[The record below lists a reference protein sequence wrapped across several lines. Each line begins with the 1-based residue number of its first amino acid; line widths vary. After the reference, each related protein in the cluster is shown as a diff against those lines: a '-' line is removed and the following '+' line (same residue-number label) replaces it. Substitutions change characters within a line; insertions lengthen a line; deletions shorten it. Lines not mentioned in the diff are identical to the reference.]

1 MADAREGS
9 GGYGRGSNPRRD
21 DRGDGRGSRGGHDA
35 SRRDA
40 KGRERSDA
48 RLRSAGHRSA
58 AAPSERRRSG
68 DPARTAALAVLR
80 AVDDGAYAN
89 LEMPKVL
96 RRHDLSGRD
105 AAFATELALGTI
117 RRQGLYDRVIEVG
130 AGRAPADIDPIVLD
144 ILRLGVHQLLSMRV
158 PTHAATSETVALA
171 REHAGAGASGFVN
184 AVLRRAGERDRDTWI
199 AALTRGVEDADDV
212 RAIATSHPAWVVSAL
227 RQALRGHEAAGGEGQ
242 PSLDDA
248 LDALLAADN
257 EAPRVA
263 LVARPGLA
271 DVDELVEA
279 GAELSDLSPI
289 AATLPFG
296 DPANIP
302 AVRETRAAVQD
313 EGSQLLA
320 IALAEAPVE
329 PAKPVETNDDAA
341 GEGTTPIDDSATQA
355 EDVEN
360 EASESDEQTA
370 GASASTTTG
379 EQWLDMC
386 AGPGGK
392 AAVLGSIAHLR
403 GHVLFCNESSEH
415 RTELVRR
422 TLRALL
428 DDGAE
433 IYVGTGDGRELGSEE
448 PATYDRVLLDAP
460 CTGLGA
466 MRRRPESRWRRRPFD
481 VAELAA
487 LQVELLNSALD
498 ATRPGG
504 IVGYATCS
512 PHPAET
518 IAVVGEV
525 LGARDDVVQEDA
537 WPYFLDA
544 YDEPIERIGTL
555 PSVQLWPHVHGT
567 DAMFFALLRKTR

>member
-1 MADAREGS
+1 MADWREGF
-9 GGYGRGSNPRRD
+9 
-21 DRGDGRGSRGGHDA
+21 DRDGRASQRRGGGDDA
-35 SRRDA
+35 RRDA
-40 KGRERSDA
+40 KGRERSAA
-48 RLRSAGHRSA
+48 RLRGAGHRSES
-58 AAPSERRRSG
+58 APSQRRRTG

-96 RRHDLSGRD
+96 RHHDLSGRD

-130 AGRAPADIDPIVLD
+130 AGRKSEDIDPVVRD

-171 REHAGAGASGFVN
+171 RQHAGSGAAGFVN

-199 AALTRGVEDADDV
+199 ADLTRGIDDADEV
-212 RAIATSHPAWVVSAL
+212 RAIATSHPVWVVSAL
-227 RQALRGHEAAGGEGQ
+227 RQALRGHGAAGGDGQ
-242 PSLDDA
+242 PSLDEA

-271 DVDELVEA
+271 DVDELAEY

-302 AVRETRAAVQD
+302 AIRETRAAVQD
-313 EGSQLLA
+313 EGSQL
-320 IALAEAPVE
+320 IALALA
-329 PAKPVETNDDAA
+329 
-341 GEGTTPIDDSATQA
+341 QA
-355 EDVEN
+355 EVDT
-360 EASESDEQTA
+360 SEE
-370 GASASTTTG
+370 GASDGEDEAG
-379 EQWLDMC
+379 GADREPEHARENRQEQWLDMC

-392 AAVLGSIAHLR
+392 AALLGAVAHLR

-415 RTELVRR
+415 RTELVRS
-422 TLRALL
+422 TMRALL
-428 DDGAE
+428 DEGGE
-433 IYVGTGDGRELGSEE
+433 VYVGTGDGRELGREE
-448 PATYDRVLLDAP
+448 AGVYDRVLLDAP

-481 VAELAA
+481 VAELAS

-498 ATRPGG
+498 ATKPGG
-504 IVGYATCS
+504 VVGYATCS

-518 IAVVGEV
+518 LAVISEV
-525 LGARDDVVQEDA
+525 LGSRDDVSQEDA
-537 WPYFLDA
+537 WPLFLDA
-544 YDEPIERIGTL
+544 YDEPIERLGTL

>member
-130 AGRAPADIDPIVLD
+130 AGRAPTDIDPIVLD

-329 PAKPVETNDDAA
+329 PAKPIEADNEMA
-341 GEGTTPIDDSATQA
+341 
-355 EDVEN
+355 
-360 EASESDEQTA
+360 EASA
-370 GASASTTTG
+370 RPKTG

-433 IYVGTGDGRELGSEE
+433 IYVGTGDGRELGAEE
-448 PATYDRVLLDAP
+448 PATYERVLLDAP

-518 IAVVGEV
+518 LAVVGEV

-544 YDEPIERIGTL
+544 YDEPLERIGTL
-555 PSVQLWPHVHGT
+555 PSVQLWPHLHGT

>member
-329 PAKPVETNDDAA
+329 PAKPIEADNEMA
-341 GEGTTPIDDSATQA
+341 
-355 EDVEN
+355 
-360 EASESDEQTA
+360 EASARPTTA
-370 GASASTTTG
+370 
-379 EQWLDMC
+379 ERWLDMC

-433 IYVGTGDGRELGSEE
+433 IYVGTGDGRELGAEE
-448 PATYDRVLLDAP
+448 PATYERVLLDAP

-518 IAVVGEV
+518 LAVVGEV

-544 YDEPIERIGTL
+544 YDEPLERIGTL
-555 PSVQLWPHVHGT
+555 PSVQLWPHLHGT